1 MDGMLSIGDLAR
13 HAGVSVRML
22 RHWDALGLVVPA
34 RVDPGTGY
42 RWYTPS
48 QVGRVAGALALR
60 DLGLT
65 LVQCRDV
72 LDERVGAAEFRAM
85 LHRLEAD
92 VGQRLS
98 ADARRL
104 DDIRRRSGSLER
116 GLAAASGTFRLRR
129 LPALRLLAV
138 TTTVNDTAEIAGVV
152 PGLAE
157 RLREVTAAA
166 GPKLPGPRIHLYEGR
181 PAGAG
186 IKVSVG
192 FDVPGGIGGAP
203 RPGGIGGGGG
213 AGSATGTTP
222 ARAALSAVDV
232 PAEARG
238 ASVTYAGPA
247 SGVGDV
253 WTTLDQPVAERGLR
267 SQGPYRQVHLAAD
280 DDVSCVV
287 EIQFPVRDAP
297 DCP

>member
-22 RHWDALGLVVPA
+22 RHWDALGLVVPT

-65 LVQCRDV
+65 LAQCRDV
-72 LDERVGAAEFRAM
+72 LDERVGVAEFRAM
-85 LHRLEAD
+85 LDRLEAD
-92 VGQRLS
+92 VGKRLA
-98 ADARRL
+98 ADSRRL

-129 LPALRLLAV
+129 LPELRLVAV
-138 TTTVNDTAEIAGVV
+138 TTTVNDTAEIAEVV
-152 PGLAE
+152 PGLVE
-157 RLREVTAAA
+157 RLGEATAAP
-166 GPKLPGPRIHLYEGR
+166 GGEPPGPRIHLYEGR
-181 PAGAG
+181 PRGAG
-186 IKVSVG
+186 IDVAVG
-192 FDVPGGIGGAP
+192 FDLA
-203 RPGGIGGGGG
+203 GG
-213 AGSATGTTP
+213 AGVTGGAASGT
-222 ARAALSAVDV
+222 RAALVRAGLSAVDV

-247 SGVGDV
+247 TGVVDV
-253 WTTLDQPVAERGLR
+253 WTTLDEPVSQRGLR
-267 SQGPYRQVHLAAD
+267 SRGPYRQVHLAAGD
-280 DDVSCVV
+280 DGSCVV
-287 EIQFPVRDAP
+287 EIQFAVRDAA
-297 DCP
+297 DCS